1 MKWRGAIVAVFLFPA
16 AASAGDEVIYIMPE
30 IPDEI
35 TKIEALKLAYEL
47 NGFSM
52 KRHPGDGMID
62 LSQPKHPW
70 PKSDSLVGVV
80 PKTKSKL

>member
-1 MKWRGAIVAVFLFPA
+1 VKWRGAIVAVLAFPA
-16 AASAGDEVIYIMPE
+16 AASAEDVYIVPE

-35 TKIEALKLAYEL
+35 TKSEALKLAYEI

-52 KRHPGDGMID
+52 VRHPGDGMID

-70 PKSDSLVGVV
+70 PKSDSLVAKTV